1 VSFHDASQALAWL
14 GDRASSGVR
23 RYLLVRKADLPELNA
38 AFREQHF
45 TNLPILDARSSEVLL
60 ASSRRLRHEV
70 DQSPLAGIVLDAAPP
85 PQHPLRAVMGKHQLE
100 VLGYSLT
107 SATGQPVTSLQ
118 PATRYRFIVYFRVL
132 ARISGSW
139 QAFVHIDGLQRRF
152 NADHELAEG
161 KYPLALWREGDVI
174 ADATDIVLEPSFA
187 PGSYRLYFGLFSG
200 TRRFD
205 VTDGPE
211 EDDRI
216 AAGTV
221 QIR

>member
-1 VSFHDASQALAWL
+1 
-14 GDRASSGVR
+14 
-23 RYLLVRKADLPELNA
+23 
-38 AFREQHF
+38 
-45 TNLPILDARSSEVLL
+45 
-60 ASSRRLRHEV
+60 
-70 DQSPLAGIVLDAAPP
+70 
-85 PQHPLRAVMGKHQLE
+85 MGKHQLE